1 MRKKNKSIL
10 EWLSKGAAAL
20 LALLTGNEVLK
31 NLLIDTFKDVMSNT
45 RRDELVCEAVLSG
58 LKGVN
63 KRFKNLLTEVRS
75 DIERDYREY
84 VIRGNGTER
93 QYHEARDAK
102 EKKDGALMVI
112 GQSPKDPKTGRYLE
126 GELVARKIFEGIE
139 KTMSD
144 EEIKEIIRRNLLTI
158 GTDRRELSKSKRA
171 YKILGDFH
179 RRARKKVK
187 KILPPVLEVLTSEEV
202 AKVSSVVGE
211 EFIKTAQFGIKT
223 LGEFLAIFAV
233 TFSILTAILSF
244 EKGWLIP
251 LAISGATTLLLG
263 WFLFSKFFGKSASSK
278 EV

>member
-1 MRKKNKSIL
+1 MRKKNKNLL
-10 EWLSKGAAAL
+10 ELLGKGVGAL
-20 LALLTGNEVLK
+20 VALFTGNEVLK
-31 NLLIDTFKDVMSNT
+31 NLLMDAFRDAMSNT

-75 DIERDYREY
+75 DIERDYRKF
-84 VIRGNGTER
+84 VVRGEGTDR
-93 QYHEARDAK
+93 DRFEARDAK

-158 GTDRRELSKSKRA
+158 GTDRRELSRSKRA

-179 RRARKKVK
+179 RRTRKKVK

-202 AKVSSVVGE
+202 VKTSSVAE
-211 EFIKTAQFGIKT
+211 EELVKTARFGMET

-244 EKGWLIP
+244 EKGWLVP
-251 LAISGATTLLLG
+251 LILSGITTLLLG
-263 WFLFSKFFGKSASSK
+263 WFLFEKLFRKSASSK